1 MHPQLYD
8 QTRNPAMQVEN
19 QVCVVTGAA
28 AGIGKAL
35 AARFVAEG
43 ASAVVV
49 ADIAS
54 ELDPTAA
61 AIGADA
67 IRADVSSEDSIRSLI
82 ETTEERFGPIGLFV
96 ANAGIGGFS
105 GGAEV
110 PDDEWQ
116 RIWEINVMHHV
127 WAARHMI
134 PRWQERGGGYLL
146 TTASAAG
153 LLSNLGTAPYT
164 VTKHAAVAFAEWLS
178 ITHADENIRVSVLCP
193 QGVRTAM
200 TEGDD
205 PAIVNVV
212 AQGLVETEDVADSV
226 IAGLESESFHI
237 LPHPQVAEYVKHK
250 GADIESWL
258 GAMRKL
264 QRRFFG

>member
-1 MHPQLYD
+1 MD
-8 QTRNPAMQVEN
+8 IEN
-19 QVCVVTGAA
+19 KVIVVTGAG
-28 AGIGKAL
+28 AGIGRAL
-35 AARFVAEG
+35 ATRFVAEG
-43 ASAVVV
+43 ALAVVASDITTNLDAV
-49 ADIAS
+49 AL
-54 ELDPTAA
+54 E
-61 AIGADA
+61 IGAHA
-67 IRADVSSEDSIRSLI
+67 ITADVGKEDDILALI
-82 ETTEERFGPIGLFV
+82 DETESRFGPIDLFV
-96 ANAGIGGFS
+96 ANAGIGGQP

-110 PDDEWQ
+110 DDADWQ
-116 RIWEINVMHHV
+116 QIWEINVMHHI
-127 WAARHMI
+127 WAARHLV

-178 ITHADENIRVSVLCP
+178 ITHADDNISISVLCP

-205 PAIVNVV
+205 PAVTNVV
-212 AQGLVETEDVADSV
+212 AHGLVEPEDVADAV
-226 IAGLESESFHI
+226 VAGLSAESFHI

-258 GAMRKL
+258 DAMRRL
-264 QRRFFG
+264 QRKFFGSAR

>member
-1 MHPQLYD
+1 
-8 QTRNPAMQVEN
+8 MQVTDK
-19 QVCVVTGAA
+19 VCVVTGAA
-28 AGIGKAL
+28 AGIGRAL
-35 AARFVAEG
+35 AERFVAEG
-43 ASAVVV
+43 ARAVVA
-49 ADIAS
+49 ADIAPGLETS
-54 ELDPTAA
+54 AA
-61 AIGADA
+61 EIGAHA
-67 IRADVSSEDSIRSLI
+67 VRCDVSSEESIKALI
-82 ETTEERFGPIGLFV
+82 DETEERFGPIDLFV
-96 ANAGIGGFS
+96 ANAGIGGHP
-105 GGAEV
+105 GGVEV
-110 PDDEWQ
+110 PDEEWQ
-116 RIWEINVMHHV
+116 LIWDINVMHHI
-127 WAARHMI
+127 WAARHLV

-164 VTKHAAVAFAEWLS
+164 VTKHAAVALAEWLS

-200 TEGDD
+200 TEGND
-205 PAIVNVV
+205 PAVTNVV
-212 AQGLVETEDVADSV
+212 AQGLIETADVADAV
-226 IAGLESESFHI
+226 IAGLAEEKFHI

>member
-1 MHPQLYD
+1 
-8 QTRNPAMQVEN
+8 MQVDG

-28 AGIGKAL
+28 AGIGRAL
-35 AARFVAEG
+35 ASRFVQEG

-49 ADIAS
+49 ADIAG
-54 ELDPTAA
+54 ELEATAA
-61 AIGADA
+61 EIGAHA
-67 IRADVSSEDSIRSLI
+67 IRADVSSDDSIRELI
-82 ETTEERFGPIGLFV
+82 EQTEEQFGPIDLFV
-96 ANAGIGGFS
+96 ANAGIGGFP

-110 PDDEWQ
+110 PDEEWQ

-127 WAARHMI
+127 WAARHMV
-134 PRWQERGGGYLL
+134 PRWTERGGGYLV

-164 VTKHAAVAFAEWLS
+164 VTKHAAVGFAEWLS
-178 ITHADENIRVSVLCP
+178 ITHADDNIRVSVLCP
-193 QGVRTAM
+193 QAVRTAM

-205 PAIVNVV
+205 PAVANVV
-212 AQGLVETEDVADSV
+212 AHGLIETEEVADAV
-226 IAGLESESFHI
+226 IAGLEAESFHI

-250 GADIESWL
+250 GSDIESWL

-264 QRRFFG
+264 QRKFFG

>member
-1 MHPQLYD
+1 
-8 QTRNPAMQVEN
+8 MQVVDK
-19 QVCVVTGAA
+19 VCVVTGGA
-28 AGIGKAL
+28 AGIGRAL
-35 AARFVAEG
+35 AHRFVNEG

-49 ADIAS
+49 ADVAS
-54 ELDPTAA
+54 SLDATAA
-61 AIGADA
+61 EIGAHA
-67 IRADVSSEDSIRSLI
+67 IRADVSNEDSIRSLI
-82 ETTEERFGPIGLFV
+82 EESEERFGPIDLFV
-96 ANAGIGGFS
+96 ANAGIGGHP

-110 PDDEWQ
+110 PDEEWQ

-178 ITHADENIRVSVLCP
+178 ITHADDNIRVSVLCP

-205 PAIVNVV
+205 PAVVNVV
-212 AQGLVETEDVADSV
+212 AQGLVEPSDVADAV
-226 IAGLESESFHI
+226 IAGLETESFHI
-237 LPHPQVAEYVKHK
+237 LPHPQVADYVRHK

>member
-1 MHPQLYD
+1 
-8 QTRNPAMQVEN
+8 MQVEN

-28 AGIGKAL
+28 AGIGRAL

-43 ASAVVV
+43 AKAVVV

-54 ELDPTAA
+54 ELEETAQE
-61 AIGADA
+61 IGAHA
-67 IRADVSSEDSIRSLI
+67 IRADVSSEDNIRSLI
-82 ETTEERFGPIGLFV
+82 EDTEERFGPIGLFV
-96 ANAGIGGFS
+96 ANAGIGGFP

-110 PDDEWQ
+110 PDEEWQ

-127 WAARHMI
+127 WAARHMV

-178 ITHADENIRVSVLCP
+178 ITHADDNIRVSVLCP
-193 QGVRTAM
+193 QAVRTAM

-205 PAIVNVV
+205 PTIANVV
-212 AQGLVETEDVADSV
+212 AHGLIETSEVADAV
-226 IAGLESESFHI
+226 IAGLDTESFHI
-237 LPHPQVAEYVKHK
+237 LPHPQVADYVKHK

-264 QRRFFG
+264 QRKFFG

>member
-1 MHPQLYD
+1 
-8 QTRNPAMQVEN
+8 MQVEN

-35 AARFVAEG
+35 AARFVTEG
-43 ASAVVV
+43 AAAVVV
-49 ADIAS
+49 ADIAP
-54 ELDPTAA
+54 ELDATAA
-61 AIGADA
+61 EIGAHA
-67 IRADVSSEDSIRSLI
+67 IRADVSNEDSISALI
-82 ETTEERFGPIGLFV
+82 AETEERFGNIGLFV

-110 PDDEWQ
+110 PDEEWQ
-116 RIWEINVMHHV
+116 NIWEINVMHHI

-164 VTKHAAVAFAEWLS
+164 VTKHAAVGFAEWLS

-193 QGVRTAM
+193 QAVRTAM

-205 PAIVNVV
+205 PAVANVV
-212 AQGLVETEDVADSV
+212 AHGLIETEDVADAV
-226 IAGLESESFHI
+226 IAGLEVEAFHI